1 MMPVMLKGIL
11 SLFVS
16 AGLFCV
22 ADEHFYEGRYVQTL
36 IALGRNLAR
45 SFGL

>member
-1 MMPVMLKGIL
+1 MMPVMFKGIL
-11 SLFVS
+11 SLLVP
-16 AGLFCV
+16 AGLFYV
-22 ADEHFYEGRYVQTL
+22 GDEYLYEGRHVETL

>member
-16 AGLFCV
+16 VGLFCF
-22 ADEHFYEGRYVQTL
+22 ADEHFYEGRHVQTL

>member
-1 MMPVMLKGIL
+1 MMPVMFKGIL
-11 SLFVS
+11 SLLVP
-16 AGLFCV
+16 AGLFCF
-22 ADEHFYEGRYVQTL
+22 ADEYLYEGRHVQTL